1 MWVLPRIDNYFVL
14 FWEVLEENKYFRKL
28 KYKRKGLFMGVVTTV
43 RVINPLDSNP
53 QAFRIVLKKK
63 NNEHWLLAVADVQE
77 TIDKHWHY
85 LVNELLPLTTQIEDD
100 EEAVIQFI
108 LSKVQSL
115 ATLEEGE
122 EGKNEQKVMSF
133 HELFKEVNLPD
144 DEKLV
149 TYYEGALWEQN
160 SLAPVAGTMYLTEN
174 CICWNGVF
182 KTSRKFVIN
191 FKDVTSISKDLVLGL
206 LSNSIKIST
215 DRMSMSFIVLR
226 NREDVFNV
234 LEKLWLGALQRWHQ
248 KFDPELAKKQHY
260 HTNKAQLDMA
270 NRSLEFQ
277 KIFRV
282 PDEILYEYWCSMWR
296 LHKYYIG
303 KLFLTDNFI
312 CYHTNDQSVKFY
324 SVVIA
329 WKDVETIEKASTF
342 LGLLQNAI
350 VIRTNTMEFFF
361 CASARDEIY
370 EISIK
375 LWRQRQ
381 AYYVKK
387 IEASKKTLV
396 NHFGWMLDT
405 ATLNSKIYQEE
416 QKKLNELWAKYFE
429 KNGQDT
435 IILTRGLGWLLRQGI
450 CDVFRGFDSLAN
462 CLRSDVR
469 LIVSKPRC
477 LCAFRKTLA
486 VVFRLLL

>member
-1 MWVLPRIDNYFVL
+1 
-14 FWEVLEENKYFRKL
+14 
-28 KYKRKGLFMGVVTTV
+28 
-43 RVINPLDSNP
+43 
-53 QAFRIVLKKK
+53 
-63 NNEHWLLAVADVQE
+63 
-77 TIDKHWHY
+77 
-85 LVNELLPLTTQIEDD
+85 
-100 EEAVIQFI
+100 
-108 LSKVQSL
+108 
-115 ATLEEGE
+115 
-122 EGKNEQKVMSF
+122 
-133 HELFKEVNLPD
+133 
-144 DEKLV
+144 
-149 TYYEGALWEQN
+149 
-160 SLAPVAGTMYLTEN
+160 
-174 CICWNGVF
+174 
-182 KTSRKFVIN
+182 
-191 FKDVTSISKDLVLGL
+191 
-206 LSNSIKIST
+206 
-215 DRMSMSFIVLR
+215 
-226 NREDVFNV
+226 
-234 LEKLWLGALQRWHQ
+234 
-248 KFDPELAKKQHY
+248 
-260 HTNKAQLDMA
+260 
-270 NRSLEFQ
+270 
-277 KIFRV
+277 
-282 PDEILYEYWCSMWR
+282 
-296 LHKYYIG
+296 
-303 KLFLTDNFI
+303 
-312 CYHTNDQSVKFY
+312 
-324 SVVIA
+324 
-329 WKDVETIEKASTF
+329 VETIEKASTF